1 MANKVQIELVRSV
14 IGFPQWM
21 RVVVR
26 GMGLRRMHQKV
37 LLPDNGSTRGMIA
50 RVPHLLK
57 VTLVDEKSQE
67 QKNG

>member
-1 MANKVQIELVRSV
+1 MANKLQIELVRSV

-26 GMGLRRMHQKV
+26 GMGIRKMHQKV
-37 LLPDNGSTRGMIA
+37 VLPDNGSTRGMIA

-57 VTLVDEKSQE
+57 VTPVEDGK
-67 QKNG
+67 